1 MTTPPPNKNTYFIN
15 AESGAEMARLL
26 QQDRILTQGMGG
38 VLPERA
44 NDFSDIHR
52 VLDIGCGPGGWA
64 LEVAQGHPT
73 IDVTGIDI
81 SSTMIEYAQ
90 AQAQAQ
96 GLQNIHF
103 RVMDALQ
110 PLDFA
115 ENSFELVNLRF
126 LVGFVP
132 TTIWSSLLS
141 ELWRVTTV
149 GGTTRLTDNE
159 FGVSNSPALE
169 SLMKMLTRALKVA
182 GHSFS
187 SDERL
192 PGTTA
197 MMGYF
202 LRSVGFQN
210 VGLQAHIIEYSTG
223 MEAHDAFYQDWKV
236 GFQLALPFLL
246 RTDTTTQEVFDQVYP
261 QMLIEMMAHDFCAV
275 YDLLTAWGMKQ

>member
-1 MTTPPPNKNTYFIN
+1 MTTPPSNKNTYFIN
-15 AESGAEMARLL
+15 TESGAEMARLL

-44 NDFSDIHR
+44 NDLLGIRR

-64 LEVAQGHPT
+64 LEIAQSHPMV
-73 IDVTGIDI
+73 DVTGIDI

-96 GLQNIHF
+96 RLQNIHF
-103 RVMDALQ
+103 LVMDALK

-115 ENSFELVNLRF
+115 DNSFGLVNLRF

-132 TTIWSSLLS
+132 TSMWPPLLA
-141 ELWRVTTV
+141 ELWRVTTT
-149 GGTTRLTDNE
+149 GGTTRLTDTE
-159 FGVSNSPALE
+159 CGVSNSPALE
-169 SLMKMLTRALKVA
+169 SIMKMFVRSLKFA
-182 GHSFS
+182 GHTFS

-192 PGTTA
+192 LGTTA

-202 LRSVGFQN
+202 LRHAGFQS
-210 VGLQAHIIEYSTG
+210 VSLQPHMIEYSTG

-246 RTDTTTQEVFDQVYP
+246 DTGATTQEEFDQVYP
-261 QMLIEMMAHDFCAV
+261 QMLVEMMAHDFCAV
-275 YDLLTAWGMKQ
+275 YDLLTMWGTKP